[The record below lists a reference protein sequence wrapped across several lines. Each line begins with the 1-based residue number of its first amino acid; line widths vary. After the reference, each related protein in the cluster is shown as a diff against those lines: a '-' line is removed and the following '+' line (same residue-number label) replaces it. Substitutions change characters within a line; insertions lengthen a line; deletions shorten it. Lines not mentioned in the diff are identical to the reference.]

1 MAKVTAGAAKTVL
14 TPERNLHLGG
24 YSASDNLLLMRF
36 RHRTATGVHDDIR
49 ARCLALS
56 DGENLLA
63 LVALDLIG
71 LFHPDVEEIRARA
84 REKTGREDLMVVVAS
99 THAHSGPDMYGA
111 YGGVPRKYKELVH
124 ERASQAVAEAVQRMA
139 PARIG
144 FASTKVEGII
154 MNHRQPE
161 GGPVDNEVGAMLV
174 ESEAGETIA
183 VLVNAACHADVLG
196 KRNTLIS
203 ADFPAYVCR
212 DLERERGGT
221 ALFFNGAQ
229 GDMYPRQT
237 IEDRDDEKGLRSFE
251 EAEAVGSAV
260 ARAALDALKNV
271 KPAGDVSLE
280 VRRAEIDLPVSNLIL
295 KVLRWTRVFKRKLHN
310 GMARTEAWVINIDD
324 AQIVTLPGQFF
335 VKLGLELKAEMKGK
349 YRFIFGLANDE
360 ITYVLPPEDWDSSR
374 RGEEEMISLGVNTWP
389 LLKEQ
394 LPPF

>member
-1 MAKVTAGAAKTVL
+1 MAKLTAGAAKTVL

-24 YSASDNLLLMRF
+24 YSVTNNLILMRF

-56 DGENLLA
+56 DGEKLLA

-71 LFHPDVEEIRARA
+71 LFHPDVEEIRAQA

-111 YGGVPRKYKELVH
+111 YGGVPRKYKKLIH
-124 ERASQAVAEAVQRMA
+124 ERASQAVAEAVQRMV

-144 FASTKVEGII
+144 FASTRVEGII

-161 GGPVDNEVGAMLV
+161 EGPVDNEVGVMLL
-174 ESEAGETIA
+174 ESEDGKTIA
-183 VLVNAACHADVLG
+183 TLVNASCHADVLG
-196 KRNTLIS
+196 KHNTLVS
-203 ADFPAYVCR
+203 ADFPAYLCR

-237 IEDRDDEKGLRSFE
+237 IEDRDDEKGLRTFE
-251 EAEAVGSAV
+251 EAEAVGSAI
-260 ARAALDALKNV
+260 ARVALDAFKKV
-271 KPAGDVSLE
+271 KLSDDVSLG
-280 VRRAEIDLPVSNLIL
+280 VRQADIDLPVENLTL
-295 KVLRWTRVFKRKLHN
+295 KILRWTRVFKRKLYS
-310 GMARTEAWVINIDD
+310 GMARTEAWVIDIND

-349 YRFIFGLANDE
+349 YKFVFGLANDE
-360 ITYVLPPEDWDSSR
+360 IVYVLPPDDWDPSR
-374 RGEEEMISLGVNTWP
+374 RGEEEMVSLGVNTWP

-394 LPPF
+394 LPFF